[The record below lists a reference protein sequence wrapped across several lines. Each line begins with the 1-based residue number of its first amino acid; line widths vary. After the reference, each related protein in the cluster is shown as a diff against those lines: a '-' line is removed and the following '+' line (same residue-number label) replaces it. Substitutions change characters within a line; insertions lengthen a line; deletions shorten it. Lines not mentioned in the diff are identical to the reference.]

1 MTDTIPASQI
11 TVAPPRVLDLVTR
24 GLLAVS
30 TGLLLLI
37 IALVVAQIAARNL
50 WNAGLPRAE
59 EITRYAGVL
68 VVYFTAPLLAL
79 HGQHVAVDVF
89 TNMMPRLPRLLCNL
103 LAEISLLAFGVLT
116 LWGGWLYLERAWK
129 FKTPALGVH
138 NIWLYGPIMAS
149 LLLLCVIAL
158 WRVAATIK
166 GNRGTA

>member
-1 MTDTIPASQI
+1 MTDTVPTPQI
-11 TVAPPRVLDLVTR
+11 TVPPPRILDFVTR
-24 GLLAVS
+24 GLLVVS

-37 IALVVAQIAARNL
+37 VALIVAQIAARNI
-50 WNAGLPRAE
+50 WSSGLPRAE

-68 VVYFTAPLLAL
+68 AVYFTAPLLAL

-89 TNMMPRLPRLLCNL
+89 ANMMPRLPRLICNL
-103 LAEISLLAFGVLT
+103 LAEASVLAFSALT

-129 FKTPALGVH
+129 FKTPALGVR

-158 WRVAATIK
+158 WRMAATIK
-166 GNRGTA
+166 ETRAAP

>member
-1 MTDTIPASQI
+1 MTDAVPAPQI
-11 TVAPPRVLDLVTR
+11 AGPPPRALEFVTR

-37 IALVVAQIAARNL
+37 VALVVAQIAARNI
-50 WNAGLPRAE
+50 WSAGLPRAE

-89 TNMMPRLPRLLCNL
+89 TNMMPRLPRLICNL

-129 FKTPALGVH
+129 FKTPALGVR

-158 WRVAATIK
+158 WRIAATIK
-166 GNRGTA
+166 ENKGAT